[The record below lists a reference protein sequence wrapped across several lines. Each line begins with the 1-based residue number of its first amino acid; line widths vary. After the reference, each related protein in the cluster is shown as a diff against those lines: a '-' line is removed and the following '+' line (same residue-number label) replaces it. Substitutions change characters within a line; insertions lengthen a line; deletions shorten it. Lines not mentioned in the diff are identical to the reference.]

1 MNHVQDV
8 TKLLAEGLKVG
19 EPTTHGRLTLVPIY
33 GDRPVGEYL
42 LASEAIERGQLEI
55 SEVPGGSVPQLAAM
69 NSAAK
74 PILILDGEH
83 LEGAMQ
89 DRVLNTTV
97 LVRAQAKTVLPVSC
111 VEAGRW
117 HYSSGEHFAAS
128 PDHSYARLRHANIE
142 SVSASMRSGHGP
154 RSDQSRVW
162 DEVARKQA
170 EIGLDASPTGAMR
183 DAYVSKRRDLDSM
196 IAGFDSPAGGQTGVA
211 AVIDGAPAVV
221 DVFDKPETLERLWT
235 RLVRAY
241 AMDALAPNTKVGG
254 SSAEDF
260 LIAAAGADKTSH
272 ESLGLGMDVIL
283 SSEFVIGKA
292 LWWEE
297 AVVHLSLFPRTAE
310 DPGGGNQRETRIDAP
325 SRRSNRRIY

>member
-1 MNHVQDV
+1 MNHIQDV

-19 EPTTHGRLTLVPIY
+19 EPTTHGPLTLVPIY
-33 GDRPVGEYL
+33 GDRPAGEYL
-42 LASEAIERGQLEI
+42 LASEAIQQGQLEI
-55 SEVPGGSVPQLAAM
+55 SEIPGGSVPQLAAT
-69 NSAAK
+69 NSALK

-97 LVRAQAKTVLPVSC
+97 LLGARAKTILPVSC

-117 HYSSGEHFAAS
+117 HYSGGEHFASS

-142 SVSASMRSGHGP
+142 SVSASMRSGRGA

-162 DEVARKQA
+162 AEVARKQA
-170 EIGLDASPTGAMR
+170 EIGVDASPTGAMR
-183 DAYVSKRRDLDSM
+183 DAYASKREDLDRM

-241 AMDALAPNTKVGG
+241 AMDALAPTTKSDG
-254 SSAEDF
+254 SSVEDF
-260 LIAAAGADKTSH
+260 LTTAAGAAKTSH
-272 ESLGLGMDVIL
+272 ESVGLGMDVIL
-283 SSEFVIGKA
+283 SGESVIGKA
-292 LWWEE
+292 LWWEG
-297 AVVHLSLFPRTAE
+297 AVVHLSLFPRKAE
-310 DPGGGNQRETRIDAP
+310 DRGGADERETRIDAP
-325 SRRSNRRIY
+325 SRRSSRRIY